1 MEFVALET
9 FAGKVSAHKGA
20 TVIIK
25 DKAVAKDLVK
35 AGYVKPVNVKKT
47 SKKAKAEAGAE

>member
-47 SKKAKAEAGAE
+47 SKKAKAGAE